1 MSMVFYRFQPQMPDA
16 TRGYSLAPTWWNRP
30 PLHPSFCRIPTPLL
44 ETSCHGDVVVDGDFS
59 LKLTDSSPL
68 KIGRNAPKGMNHL
81 QTIHFQVQTVS
92 FREVRVENF
101 ELKAVF
107 WEWLRRIPIHQSV

>member
-1 MSMVFYRFQPQMPDA
+1 MAMWLSTVIFP
-16 TRGYSLAPTWWNRP
+16 
-30 PLHPSFCRIPTPLL
+30 
-44 ETSCHGDVVVDGDFS
+44 E
-59 LKLTDSSPL
+59 TDSHPTPL
-68 KIGRNAPKGMNHL
+68 KIGLNAPKGMNHL

-107 WEWLRRIPIHQSV
+107 WEWLRRIPINQSV